1 MLIVGID
8 TGSTKC
14 GYAVLRIEGAET
26 HLLECG
32 VFHATSRPAND
43 NGTADKWARLGVIGA
58 DFIGLLDQYGVGIRD
73 TCAIESAYIPVG
85 RTFGVE
91 TLAEARGVIAFL
103 AISRGMRVVTV
114 SPSTVKK
121 SVTGSGKAD
130 KALVGAMVVKRFRL
144 AVAPAPDA
152 SDAVGVALAVAQG
165 AGK

>member
-14 GYAVLRIEGAET
+14 GYAVLRVEGPET
-26 HLLECG
+26 YLLECG

-43 NGTADKWARLGVIGA
+43 NGTADKWARMALIGA
-58 DFIGLLDQYGVGIRD
+58 DFVGLLNQYGVGFRD
-73 TCAIESAYIPVG
+73 TCGIESAYIPVG

-91 TLAEARGVIAFL
+91 TLAEVRGIL
-103 AISRGMRVVTV
+103 AYEAIGYGMRVVTV

-121 SVTGSGKAD
+121 AVTGSGKAD
-130 KALVGAMVVKRFRL
+130 KALVADVVRKRFKL
-144 AVAPAPDA
+144 SVMPAPDA
-152 SDAVGVALAVAQG
+152 CDAVGVALAVSQG